1 MAVRLAHADHDVSA
15 IARGPHLAAIRA
27 NGLKLV
33 EAHQELVADL
43 EATDRIADL
52 DTQDVVLLALKA
64 HQIAAVVDDLRALFG
79 PDTVLVTLQN
89 GIPWWYFQ
97 KLRGGFA
104 DRVVET
110 VDPGGRLFNAI
121 DPNRIIGCIGY
132 PAATIAEPG
141 VIRHIEGN
149 KFPVGELDGCDSER
163 VRMVSGL
170 FEQAGFKSRVL
181 DDIRS
186 EIWLKLWGNLTFNP
200 ISALT
205 HSTLVDICQFPLTRA
220 LAAAM
225 MTEAQAIGERLGAG
239 FRVPMERRIAGAEG
253 VGKHK
258 TSMLQDVEAGKPL
271 EIDGMLGVVVELA
284 GVTGVEVPTLRALYA
299 CVSLLNK
306 TIQEEDLRIKGCPAS
321 WLAAGSESPTAF
333 GWRPHPPWLRCSLVE
348 YCRHSPSSRRARLAP
363 RHPRYDAGLSPR
375 TAGRSPADGRRNQ
388 AARFAH
394 AGVS

>member
-1 MAVRLAHADHDVSA
+1 MKICVVGAGAIGGYVAVRLAQAGHAVSA

-27 NGLKLV
+27 HGLKLV
-33 EAHQELVADL
+33 EAAQELVATDL

-64 HQIAAVVDDLRALFG
+64 HQIAAVVDDLPVLLG

-97 KLRGGFA
+97 KLRGPYA

-110 VDPGGRLFNAI
+110 VDPGGVLFNAI

-132 PAATIAEPG
+132 PAATIVEPG

-149 KFPVGELDGCDSER
+149 RFPVGELDGSDSDR

-170 FEQAGFKSRVL
+170 LEQAGFSSRVL

-205 HSTLVDICQFPLTRA
+205 HSTLVDICQFPLTRE
-220 LAAAM
+220 LAATM

-239 FRVPMERRIAGAEG
+239 FRVPMDRRIAGAER

-284 GVTGVEVPTLRALYA
+284 AITGVEVPTLRALYA
-299 CVSLLNK
+299 CASLLNK
-306 TIQEEDLRIKGCPAS
+306 TIQDERVRIKVAP
-321 WLAAGSESPTAF
+321 LAG
-333 GWRPHPPWLRCSLVE
+333 
-348 YCRHSPSSRRARLAP
+348 
-363 RHPRYDAGLSPR
+363 
-375 TAGRSPADGRRNQ
+375 
-388 AARFAH
+388 
-394 AGVS
+394 

>member
-1 MAVRLAHADHDVSA
+1 MKICVVGAGAIGGYLAVRLAHAGHAVSA

-33 EAHQELVADL
+33 EGEQELVADL

-52 DTQDVVLLALKA
+52 ATQDVVLLALKA
-64 HQIAAVVDDLRALFG
+64 HQITAVLDDLPVLLG
-79 PDTVLVTLQN
+79 TDTVLVTLQN

-97 KLRGGFA
+97 KLGGPYA

-121 DPNRIIGCIGY
+121 DPSRIIGCIAY
-132 PAATIAEPG
+132 PAATIAQPG

-149 KFPVGELDGCDSER
+149 KFPVGELDGSDSDR
-163 VRMVSGL
+163 VRRVSGL
-170 FEQAGFKSRVL
+170 LEQAGFKSRVL

-205 HSTLVDICQFPLTRA
+205 HSTLVDICQFPLTRE
-220 LAAAM
+220 LAAMM
-225 MTEAQAIGERLGAG
+225 MTEAQAIGERLGVK

-284 GVTGVEVPTLRALYA
+284 EMTGVEVPTLRALYA
-299 CVSLLNK
+299 CASLLNR
-306 TIQEEDLRIKGCPAS
+306 TIQDERVRIQGVP
-321 WLAAGSESPTAF
+321 LAG
-333 GWRPHPPWLRCSLVE
+333 
-348 YCRHSPSSRRARLAP
+348 
-363 RHPRYDAGLSPR
+363 
-375 TAGRSPADGRRNQ
+375 
-388 AARFAH
+388 
-394 AGVS
+394 